1 MRKQRLT
8 NDEKKLFPV
17 SKNSKTENEKG
28 KIYEYTVD
36 EMKLKS
42 LLKLFGP
49 RKIFLRYKST
59 QHISFI

>member
-1 MRKQRLT
+1 MKNQRLT
-8 NDEKKLFPV
+8 TAEKKLFPV
-17 SKNSKTENEKG
+17 SKSSKVEHESG
-28 KIYEYTVD
+28 KNYEYTVD

-49 RKIFLRYKST
+49 RKIFLRNKSA